1 MATQTKTPVADSTE
15 NVIAFNEKTIEE
27 TKKAIEEYNAN
38 AAEDTKKAIEE
49 SKKAI
54 EEFNAN
60 AAEDTKKAIEE
71 FNANAAED
79 TKKAIEESQKAR
91 FALLDS
97 YESGVLNAVD
107 SYEEIASATDVDWI
121 KEVVAA
127 QARATRELTKAYVSA
142 ARDLESQVLA
152 LK

>member
-1 MATQTKTPVADSTE
+1 MLSKHLSPIEPREDLHMATQTKTPVADSTE

-27 TKKAIEEYNAN
+27 
-38 AAEDTKKAIEE
+38 
-49 SKKAI
+49 
-54 EEFNAN
+54 
-60 AAEDTKKAIEE
+60 TKKAIEE

>member
-27 TKKAIEEYNAN
+27 
-38 AAEDTKKAIEE
+38 
-49 SKKAI
+49 
-54 EEFNAN
+54 
-60 AAEDTKKAIEE
+60 
-71 FNANAAED
+71 

>member
-27 TKKAIEEYNAN
+27 TTKAIEEFNAN

-49 SKKAI
+49 S
-54 EEFNAN
+54 
-60 AAEDTKKAIEE
+60 KKAIEE